1 MVYFVICYVIR
12 FQLSSGDSS
21 QSTPTKHFHISRV
34 INAYTDTVADTNAAL
49 EIQTAELE
57 YENYIKK
64 RPVRYIQGVPTSFG

>member
-1 MVYFVICYVIR
+1 MVYFELCCVIR

-64 RPVRYIQGVPTSFG
+64 RPVSYIPVVSTSFG